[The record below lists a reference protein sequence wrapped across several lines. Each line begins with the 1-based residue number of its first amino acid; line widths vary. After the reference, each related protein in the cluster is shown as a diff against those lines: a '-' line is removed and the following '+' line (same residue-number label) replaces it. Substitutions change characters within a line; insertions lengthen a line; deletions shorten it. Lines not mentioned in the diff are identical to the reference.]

1 MYTCIM
7 LCNEIIFYYLLLF
20 VITVDRNFG
29 TIVRLKYFLLDYV
42 ETRRFLLY

>member
-7 LCNEIIFYYLLLF
+7 LCNEIIFYYLLLS
-20 VITVDRNFG
+20 VITVDRKFG
-29 TIVRLKYFLLDYV
+29 TIVRLTYFLLDYV